1 MEVGDAPEQ
10 LAECRARVE
19 QLERNTRDALRL
31 HADTVVERDTLLEEV
46 RGEPLVPYPYY
57 P

>member
-1 MEVGDAPEQ
+1 VEVGDAPEQ